1 VRARNV
7 AIAAAI
13 AVLIAGACSLIPPS
27 PLYTDEADPDPA
39 PTLPTS
45 TTVEYVP
52 VEGKL
57 VVCIFRSAQGIS
69 CDWANARPLDA
80 GATTQVATQ
89 PPHTS

>member
-13 AVLIAGACSLIPPS
+13 ALVLTGACFLIPPS
-27 PLYTDEADPDPA
+27 PLYPDEADPNPG
-39 PTLPTS
+39 PTLPAT

-57 VVCIFRSAQGIS
+57 VTCIFRSSQGVS
-69 CDWANARPLDA
+69 CDWANARPLDV
-80 GATTQVATQ
+80 GTTTHRVPQTNQ
-89 PPHTS
+89 PG

>member
-13 AVLIAGACSLIPPS
+13 ALVLAGVCFLIPPS
-27 PLYTDEADPDPA
+27 PLYPDGSDPNPA
-39 PTLPTS
+39 PTLPAS

-57 VVCIFRSAQGIS
+57 VVCVFRSNYGIS

-80 GATTQVATQ
+80 GTTAHAV
-89 PPHTS
+89 PPN